1 MECPLGETGAQGKLR
16 AMIADTA
23 NNAVVIAADNDMP
36 TLGLMPGIISGG
48 PLARSYKQE
57 CVALTETKSFSGL
70 GASSCSN

>member
-1 MECPLGETGAQGKLR
+1 
-16 AMIADTA
+16 MIADTA

>member
-1 MECPLGETGAQGKLR
+1 MECPLGAARAQGKLR

-23 NNAVVIAADNDMP
+23 NNAVVVAEEDDMP
-36 TLGLMPGIISGG
+36 APGLMPGIISGG